1 MTDSNEAGAG
11 GDPRIS
17 PFARRLPEDRIG
29 AAAMALLAS
38 ITFANVIAR
47 YFTDESFAWT
57 EEISVSLMVVLTMI
71 ASAGAAARNRHIRV
85 EFLYDAGSPRRR
97 RALAIFSEVASI
109 AAFLMLFGLSLRLLW
124 DDWRYEV
131 TSPGIGVP
139 QWWYTVWLPVLALL
153 IAARS
158 VQRLVRLARTQQGHR
173 TPPACG
179 R

>member
-1 MTDSNEAGAG
+1 MTDSKEPSDAAH
-11 GDPRIS
+11 DPRVA
-17 PFARRLPEDRIG
+17 PFARRLPEDWIG
-29 AAAMALLAS
+29 AAAMSALAL

-47 YFTDESFAWT
+47 YFTNESFAWT

-71 ASAGAAARNRHIRV
+71 AASAAAARNRHIRI
-85 EFLYDAGSPRRR
+85 EFLYDAGSSRRR
-97 RALAIFSEVASI
+97 RVLALLSELASV

-124 DDWRYEV
+124 DDYRYEV

-158 VQRLVRLARTQQGHR
+158 MQRLVRLVR
-173 TPPACG
+173 TPDAL

>member
-1 MTDSNEAGAG
+1 MTDSNEAGTG

-97 RALAIFSEVASI
+97 RALAMFSEVASMV
-109 AAFLMLFGLSLRLLW
+109 AFLMLFGLSLRLLW

-158 VQRLVRLARTQQGHR
+158 VQRLVRLARPRGRR
-173 TPPACG
+173 TPPACE